1 MSTNTRKARRFIRFN
16 RVLIAGIVAATA
28 ALSLTQVAQAAP
40 PPPVVPSGI
49 EVPDGNKV
57 FLVGHAVGVQ
67 IYSCNAVASGF
78 VWAFVAPRANLYDDN
93 GKLIITH
100 FAGPTWQ
107 AMDGSR
113 VVGRLDAPPI
123 TVDPTAIPWLRL
135 AAASTAAGPDG
146 DRLVRT
152 TYIQRI
158 ETTGGL
164 APPAAECNAA
174 TAGTVAEVPYTADYY
189 FWKKTGA

>member
-1 MSTNTRKARRFIRFN
+1 
-16 RVLIAGIVAATA
+16 LLLAGIVAATA

-49 EVPDGNKV
+49 AVPDGNKV

-67 IYSCNAVASGF
+67 IYSCNAAPSGF
-78 VWAFVAPRANLYDDN
+78 VWTFVAPRANLYDNN

-135 AAASTAAGPDG
+135 AAASTAAGADG

-158 ETTGGL
+158 ATPGGL

-189 FWKKTGA
+189 FWKRTGA